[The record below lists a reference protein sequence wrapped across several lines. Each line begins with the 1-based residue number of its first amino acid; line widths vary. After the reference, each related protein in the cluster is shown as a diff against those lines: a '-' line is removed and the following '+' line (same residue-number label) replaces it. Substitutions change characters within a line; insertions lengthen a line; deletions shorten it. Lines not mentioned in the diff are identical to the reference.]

1 MLTDFNRVM
10 VYVTQVL
17 DAAHGHLVGLLISIQ
32 HFNFISFCPLNSFV
46 LFFLLLIHTIYI
58 LVLGYFNTLLFTT
71 QLHVWTVTL

>member
-10 VYVTQVL
+10 VYVTQVI

-32 HFNFISFCPLNSFV
+32 HFNFISFCPWNSFV
-46 LFFLLLIHTIYI
+46 LFLLLLHTIYI

>member
-46 LFFLLLIHTIYI
+46 LFFY
-58 LVLGYFNTLLFTT
+58 Y
-71 QLHVWTVTL
+71 

>member
-10 VYVTQVL
+10 VYVTQVI

-46 LFFLLLIHTIYI
+46 LFLLLLHTIYI